1 MIQLKVLSGS
11 TAGTEVVARRFPFSV
26 GRNTSCNLIIT
37 DPGVWDEHF
46 QIDLTAPDGFYL
58 TTMSNTSVVID
69 GTPIQTALLRNGQT
83 IEIGTTK
90 ILFGFTATKQKGLA
104 LREWLTWTAL
114 IALSLGQIALIYKLL
129 R

>member
-26 GRNTSCNLIIT
+26 GRNSSCDLQIT

-46 QIDLTAPDGFYL
+46 QIDLTLPEGFHL
-58 TTMSNTSVVID
+58 AAKANTVVVID
-69 GTPIQTALLRNGQT
+69 GKPIQKVILRNGEI

-90 ILFGFTATKQKGLA
+90 ILFGFSATKQKGLA
-104 LREWLTWTAL
+104 VREWLTWTAL
-114 IALSLGQIALIYKLL
+114 AALCLGQIALIYRLL

>member
-11 TAGTEVVARRFPFSV
+11 TAGTEMVARRFPFSV
-26 GRNTSCNLIIT
+26 GRNPSCDLQIA

-46 QIDLTAPDGFYL
+46 QIDLTLPDGFHL
-58 TTMSNTSVVID
+58 VAKANTVVVID
-69 GTPIQTALLRNGQT
+69 GKPIQKVILRNGEI

-90 ILFGFTATKQKGLA
+90 ILFGFSATKQKGLA
-104 LREWLTWTAL
+104 VREWLTWTAL
-114 IALSLGQIALIYKLL
+114 VALCLGQIALIYRLL